1 MSVEWVGR
9 GREGVIIKRI
19 VTCDVTGA
27 NVLTLH
33 AGKLE
38 CSQLPREGGCGL
50 IPGTTRWDKMNHK
63 CVNSEVPCHNV
74 PDGGGYISD

>member
-1 MSVEWVGR
+1 MGR
-9 GREGVIIKRI
+9 GKEGVIIKRI
-19 VTCDVTGA
+19 VTCDITGA

-63 CVNSEVPCHNV
+63 FVNSEVPCHNV

>member
-38 CSQLPREGGCGL
+38 CSQLPWGGRMWFDPWHHSLGQDESQMC
-50 IPGTTRWDKMNHK
+50 
-63 CVNSEVPCHNV
+63 
-74 PDGGGYISD
+74 

>member
-27 NVLTLH
+27 NVLTP
-33 AGKLE
+33 ACWE
-38 CSQLPREGGCGL
+38 ARVLPAAMGRE
-50 IPGTTRWDKMNHK
+50 D
-63 CVNSEVPCHNV
+63 VV
-74 PDGGGYISD
+74 

>member
-38 CSQLPREGGCGL
+38 CSQLPQGGRMWFDPWHHLLGQDESQMC
-50 IPGTTRWDKMNHK
+50 
-63 CVNSEVPCHNV
+63 
-74 PDGGGYISD
+74 